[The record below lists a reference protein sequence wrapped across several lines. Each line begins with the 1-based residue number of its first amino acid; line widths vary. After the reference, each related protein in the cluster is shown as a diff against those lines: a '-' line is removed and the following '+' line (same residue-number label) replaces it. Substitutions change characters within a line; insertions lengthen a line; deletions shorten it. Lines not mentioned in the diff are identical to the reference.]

1 MPPMPHP
8 TPERTLTQRIQGGL
22 ARRAHALW
30 KRWTSR
36 GPDFP
41 TEAALDWLIA
51 ALADS
56 PDDLRAACL
65 ETLLDY
71 GCTGAVSEW
80 PRAAGKPDADP
91 TPAIPHE
98 DLASASSLELARS
111 ALVWYR
117 QLEMQLADAAFFILE
132 GRQTKDGDFPSP
144 SRLFPN
150 ESVRDRILAVKYY
163 LDAAQRRIAA
173 SFEAH
178 GQELPT
184 TIDPTDGRMVAA
196 TEWMRSLPAKAA
208 VVDVGCGS
216 GRFLLHLIEQ
226 FPDAEWTGVDPCPAL
241 LNRLPRSVRSHE
253 GTLLRTNL
261 PDAIFD
267 GAFAVESLEHSLV
280 PKARHSRVVPH
291 HSPRRTSVDHR
302 QTPIEA
308 GAL

>member
-1 MPPMPHP
+1 
-8 TPERTLTQRIQGGL
+8 
-22 ARRAHALW
+22 
-30 KRWTSR
+30 
-36 GPDFP
+36 
-41 TEAALDWLIA
+41 
-51 ALADS
+51 
-56 PDDLRAACL
+56 
-65 ETLLDY
+65 
-71 GCTGAVSEW
+71 
-80 PRAAGKPDADP
+80 
-91 TPAIPHE
+91 
-98 DLASASSLELARS
+98 
-111 ALVWYR
+111 
-117 QLEMQLADAAFFILE
+117 MQLADAAFFILE

-280 PKARHSRVVPH
+280 PKHAIRELCRIIRPGGRLLIIDKHRSKQVLSECEPWERWFYPHELTEWLEPFCTNIRVEPISHGEGLGAKGLFLAASASR
-291 HSPRRTSVDHR
+291 R
-302 QTPIEA
+302 
-308 GAL
+308 